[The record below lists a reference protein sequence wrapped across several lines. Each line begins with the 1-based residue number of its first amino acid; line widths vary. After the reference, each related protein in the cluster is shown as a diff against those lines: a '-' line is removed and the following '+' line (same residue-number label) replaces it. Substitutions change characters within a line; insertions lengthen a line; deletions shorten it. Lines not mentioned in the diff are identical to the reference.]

1 MGSIGP
7 AEILVVLV
15 VALIV
20 LGPSRLPSA
29 ARSVG
34 KAVGEFRRYSTQ
46 FQAELRDGFAEPEPS
61 FPASAPDAPVPDG
74 PRPER
79 AGQGSAPEEP
89 STS

>member
-61 FPASAPDAPVPDG
+61 FPASAPDG

-79 AGQGSAPEEP
+79 TAQDSGTEEP